1 MTTYI
6 KHKTLWIIQWKQQQ
20 QARCKVI
27 AKKHSLN
34 CAISYLPGLH
44 LSIHICSTPCSD
56 KVYTEIRSATN
67 TRSLSP
73 SRSFFAP
80 ALPLSFSLFL
90 SLTQPASRAA
100 ASVKCQHNKQQQLV
114 RCNNNNNMKSK
125 PVDKVNVQWNDTYH
139 GEVHCML
146 LLLLS
151 LSLINDSART
161 QRIEMREGRLG
172 QRESIPISIPIS
184 ISILFQVQYY

>member
-1 MTTYI
+1 MNNSMKTT
-6 KHKTLWIIQWKQQQ
+6 TTS
-20 QARCKVI
+20 KVQSHR
-27 AKKHSLN
+27 KKAFTQLRDFISTW
-34 CAISYLPGLH
+34 AIPIY
-44 LSIHICSTPCSD
+44 ICSTPCSD

-80 ALPLSFSLFL
+80 ALTL
-90 SLTQPASRAA
+90 SLIQPASRAA
-100 ASVKCQHNKQQQLV
+100 ASVKCEHNKEQQLV

-139 GEVHCML
+139 GEVQCML

-161 QRIEMREGRLG
+161 QRIEMKEGRWG
-172 QRESIPISIPIS
+172 
-184 ISILFQVQYY
+184 

>member
-1 MTTYI
+1 MATYI
-6 KHKTLWIIQWKQQQ
+6 KHKTLRIIQWKQQQ

-34 CAISYLPGLH
+34 CAISYLPGLY

-56 KVYTEIRSATN
+56 KVYTEIRSATQHAL
-67 TRSLSP
+67 SLPVSFVFCTCSP
-73 SRSFFAP
+73 S
-80 ALPLSFSLFL
+80 LFLTL

-100 ASVKCQHNKQQQLV
+100 ASVKCEHNKQQKLV
-114 RCNNNNNMKSK
+114 RCNDNNNMRRK

-146 LLLLS
+146 LLLLLS

-161 QRIEMREGRLG
+161 QRIEMREGRWG
-172 QRESIPISIPIS
+172 
-184 ISILFQVQYY
+184 

>member
-1 MTTYI
+1 MATYI

-27 AKKHSLN
+27 AKK
-34 CAISYLPGLH
+34 
-44 LSIHICSTPCSD
+44 SIHSIARFHIYLGYTCLFIYVVLPALIRSTPKSERNKHALSLPVSFVFGTCSP
-56 KVYTEIRSATN
+56 
-67 TRSLSP
+67 SLS
-73 SRSFFAP
+73 
-80 ALPLSFSLFL
+80 LTL

-100 ASVKCQHNKQQQLV
+100 ASVKCEHNKQQQLV

-146 LLLLS
+146 LLLLLLLS
-151 LSLINDSART
+151 LSLINDSACT
-161 QRIEMREGRLG
+161 QRIEMK
-172 QRESIPISIPIS
+172 
-184 ISILFQVQYY
+184 

>member
-1 MTTYI
+1 MATYI

-20 QARCKVI
+20 ATEVQSHR
-27 AKKHSLN
+27 KKAFTQLRDFISTW
-34 CAISYLPGLH
+34 AIPIY
-44 LSIHICSTPCSD
+44 ICSTPCSD
-56 KVYTEIRSATN
+56 KVYTEIRSATQHAL
-67 TRSLSP
+67 SLPVSFVFCTCSP
-73 SRSFFAP
+73 S
-80 ALPLSFSLFL
+80 LFLTL

-100 ASVKCQHNKQQQLV
+100 ASVKCEHNKQQQLV

-146 LLLLS
+146 LLLLLS

-161 QRIEMREGRLG
+161 QRIEMK
-172 QRESIPISIPIS
+172 
-184 ISILFQVQYY
+184 